1 MTILEALLLFFTACA
16 VFFALRALQA
26 WVLK

>member
-1 MTILEALLLFFTACA
+1 MTILEALLLFFIACA